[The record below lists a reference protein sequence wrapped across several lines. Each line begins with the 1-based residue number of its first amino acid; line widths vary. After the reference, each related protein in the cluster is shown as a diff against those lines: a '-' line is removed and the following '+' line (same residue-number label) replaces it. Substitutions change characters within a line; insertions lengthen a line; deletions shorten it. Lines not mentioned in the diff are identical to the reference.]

1 MAPAAS
7 AASPQ
12 ECGAPRDHGETPA
25 VGAAAFERPR
35 AGVAGARLAARVGP
49 AQAPVLHSGKKAV
62 SSARTLGRRRVEKG
76 QTSLTLRQKSRD
88 LPRLAFSPW
97 RKDPAD
103 SAHAG
108 GACALHLSRLCKIGS
123 ARWLASQSTAETVA
137 PGCRKSAGLLAARR
151 ALQQPTRRDQLP
163 WAFHRICPGRCHS
176 ASVRRVCP
184 LDADAPV
191 NGCFIDSPSLSLVK
205 H

>member
-1 MAPAAS
+1 MQPYFV
-7 AASPQ
+7 
-12 ECGAPRDHGETPA
+12 E
-25 VGAAAFERPR
+25 
-35 AGVAGARLAARVGP
+35 
-49 AQAPVLHSGKKAV
+49 APVRILVWLDLQIYESVVLDTA
-62 SSARTLGRRRVEKG
+62 SLR
-76 QTSLTLRQKSRD
+76 SLTLRQKSRD

-151 ALQQPTRRDQLP
+151 ALQQPTWRDQLP
-163 WAFHRICPGRCHS
+163 WAFQQQ
-176 ASVRRVCP
+176 RRVLLAWRRP
-184 LDADAPV
+184 DRPGQLPRLAGRQSRVVARYPML
-191 NGCFIDSPSLSLVK
+191 IRST
-205 H
+205 